1 MDKPIQTL
9 IMLGKPGAGKGT
21 QSGIL
26 KERLRFSIIGYGD
39 FFRGLSK
46 QDTFVSRKVG
56 ETINQ
61 GSLLPHWFPSYV
73 LMDKLFHTIETEE
86 AIILDGAAR
95 SRKEAELTHEVL
107 HWFERPYKAL
117 YIDITDQEAV
127 DRLTSRRELINRVD
141 DDDDHIKTRLQAYHN
156 TVIPAIEFFREQGTL
171 IEINGAQ
178 RMEEVSREILGKLNT
193 IGLETR

>member
-1 MDKPIQTL
+1 
-9 IMLGKPGAGKGT
+9 MLGKPGAGKGT

-46 QDTFVSRKVG
+46 KDTFVSRKVK
-56 ETINQ
+56 ETIDT

-107 HWFERPYKAL
+107 TWFERPYKAL
-117 YIDITDQEAV
+117 YIDISDQEAV
-127 DRLTSRRELINRVD
+127 DRLTSRRELINRAD
-141 DDDDHIKTRLQAYHN
+141 DDEEHIKTRLEAYHN

-178 RMEEVSREILGKLNT
+178 GMEEVSREILTRLAEA
-193 IGLETR
+193 GLETR